1 MRMMTL
7 QIVRNLGMEILMAV
21 ALTSGMT
28 WRTGVSRI
36 VRTTIWEIWM
46 MRWKFGTKESTLT
59 SNCG

>member
-1 MRMMTL
+1 
-7 QIVRNLGMEILMAV
+7 
-21 ALTSGMT
+21 MT